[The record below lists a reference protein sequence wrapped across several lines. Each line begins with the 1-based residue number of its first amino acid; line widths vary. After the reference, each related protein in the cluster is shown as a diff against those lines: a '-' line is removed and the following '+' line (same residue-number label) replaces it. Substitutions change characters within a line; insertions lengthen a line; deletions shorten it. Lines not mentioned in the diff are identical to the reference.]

1 MPARA
6 QRCARSRSACARNA
20 DARERPASG
29 RVRRRRPR
37 ASTRPT
43 IEDHAMSHVTN
54 LKCRE
59 CGQEYPIKPLHVC
72 EDCFGPLEVIY
83 DYAAIRAAASRA
95 AIGSRPHNLWRYREL
110 LPFDGEPEAGPFS
123 GFTPLL
129 HARRLG
135 AELGLKKLYIKDD
148 TVNHPTLSYKD
159 RVVSVAI
166 TKARD
171 FGFTTVSCAS
181 TGNLATAVAA
191 HAARAGLRSVIF
203 MPEGVESGKIVG
215 SSIYGAR
222 VITIRGNY
230 DDVNRLCSE
239 IADKYG
245 WAFVNINLR
254 PYYTEGAKTFGFEVA
269 EQLGWKLPQHIVLP
283 TAGGTIL
290 PKVAKAF
297 KELKEVGLV
306 HGGEFKIHCAQ
317 AAGSAPVVHA
327 LHKNTDLIT
336 PVKPDTIAKS
346 IAIGNPADGF
356 YVLRAVRESGGWG
369 EAAAD
374 AEIIVV
380 FKVLARTEGIFAEPA
395 GGTTLAV
402 ALKLIAS
409 GRIKTDES
417 VVVSITGNGYKT
429 LEAVAQSI
437 EPPLVIEARLKD
449 FDAIYERLG
458 DGKRSLKG
466 AA

>member
-1 MPARA
+1 
-6 QRCARSRSACARNA
+6 
-20 DARERPASG
+20 
-29 RVRRRRPR
+29 
-37 ASTRPT
+37 
-43 IEDHAMSHVTN
+43 MSYITN
-54 LKCRE
+54 LKCKE
-59 CGQEYPIKPLHVC
+59 CGQEYPVAPLHVC
-72 EDCFGPLEVIY
+72 ETCFGPLEVTY
-83 DYAAIRAAASRA
+83 DYGKIREAVSQAE
-95 AIGSRPHNLWRYREL
+95 IESRPRNLWRYREL
-110 LPFDGEPEAGPFS
+110 LPVDKEPEAGPHS
-123 GFTPLL
+123 GFTPLVRC
-129 HARRLG
+129 RRLG
-135 AELGLKKLYIKDD
+135 AELGLKHLYVKDD

-166 TKARD
+166 TKARE

-191 HAARAGLRSVIF
+191 HAARAGLKCFIF
-203 MPEGVESGKIVG
+203 MPEGVEAGKIVG
-215 SSIYGAR
+215 STIYGAQ

-269 EQLGWKLPQHIVLP
+269 EQLGWKLPDHIVVP

-290 PKVAKAF
+290 PKIAKGF
-297 KELKEVGLV
+297 KELKDVGLV
-306 HGGEFKIHCAQ
+306 KGGEFRIHSAQ
-317 AAGSAPVVHA
+317 AAGSAPVIHA
-327 LHKNTDLIT
+327 LHKGVDLIT

-346 IAIGNPADGF
+346 IAIGNPADGY

-369 EAAAD
+369 ESATDLEIVD
-374 AEIIVV
+374 AI
-380 FKVLARTEGIFAEPA
+380 KLLARTEGIFAEPA

-402 ALKLIAS
+402 AIKLLNQ
-409 GRIKTDES
+409 GRIKPDET

-429 LEAVAQSI
+429 LEAVASAI
-437 EPPLVIEARLKD
+437 ERPFVIDARLGE
-449 FDAIYERLG
+449 FDALLERIG
-458 DGKRSLKG
+458 DGKWVAP

>member
-1 MPARA
+1 
-6 QRCARSRSACARNA
+6 
-20 DARERPASG
+20 
-29 RVRRRRPR
+29 
-37 ASTRPT
+37 
-43 IEDHAMSHVTN
+43 MSYITN
-54 LKCRE
+54 LKCKE
-59 CGQEYPIKPLHVC
+59 CGQEYPIAPLHVC
-72 EDCFGPLEVIY
+72 ETCFGPLEVTY
-83 DYAAIRAAASRA
+83 DYAKIRAAMTRA
-95 AIGSRPHNLWRYREL
+95 KIEARPHNLWRYREL
-110 LPFDGEPEAGPFS
+110 LPVDSEPEVGPHS
-123 GFTPLL
+123 GFTPLV
-129 HARRLG
+129 HCKRLG
-135 AELGLKKLYIKDD
+135 AELGLKQLYVKDD

-166 TKARD
+166 TKARE

-191 HAARAGLRSVIF
+191 HAARAGLKCFIF
-203 MPEGVESGKIVG
+203 MPEGVEAGKIVG
-215 SSIYGAR
+215 STIYGAQ

-269 EQLGWKLPQHIVLP
+269 EQLGWKLPDHIVVP

-297 KELKEVGLV
+297 KEFKEVGLV
-306 HGGEFKIHCAQ
+306 KGPNFKIHSAQ
-317 AAGSAPVVHA
+317 AAGSAPVIHA
-327 LHKNTDLIT
+327 LHKGVDLIT

-346 IAIGNPADGF
+346 IAIGNPADGY

-369 EAAAD
+369 ESATD
-374 AEIIVV
+374 PEIIDAI
-380 FKVLARTEGIFAEPA
+380 KLLARTEGIFAEPA

-402 ALKLIAS
+402 TLKLIKQ
-409 GRIKTDES
+409 GRIKPDEI

-429 LEAVAQSI
+429 LEAVAGAI
-437 EPPLVIEARLKD
+437 ERPFVIDARLRE
-449 FDAIYERLG
+449 FDLLFERLG
-458 DGKRSLKG
+458 EAKS
-466 AA
+466 AVSA

>member
-1 MPARA
+1 M
-6 QRCARSRSACARNA
+6 NF
-20 DARERPASG
+20 
-29 RVRRRRPR
+29 
-37 ASTRPT
+37 
-43 IEDHAMSHVTN
+43 ITN

-59 CGQEYPIKPLHVC
+59 CGQEYPISPVHVC
-72 EDCFGPLEVIY
+72 ENCFGPLEVIY
-83 DYAAIRAAASRA
+83 NYARIRAAVSRSS
-95 AIGSRPHNLWRYREL
+95 IERRPHNLWRYREM
-110 LPFDGEPEAGPFS
+110 LPVEGEPDIGPNS
-123 GFTPLL
+123 GFTPLVK
-129 HARRLG
+129 AERLG
-135 AELGLKKLYIKDD
+135 AELGMKRLYIKDD

-166 TKARD
+166 SKARE
-171 FGFTTVSCAS
+171 FGFKTVSCAS

-191 HAARAGLRSVIF
+191 HAARAGLNCVIF
-203 MPEGVESGKIVG
+203 MPEGVEAGKIVG
-215 SSIYGAR
+215 STIYNAQ

-269 EQLGWKLPQHIVLP
+269 EQLGWRLPDHIVVP

-297 KELKEVGLV
+297 KELREVGLLRD
-306 HGGEFKIHCAQ
+306 GECKVHCAQ
-317 AAGSAPVVHA
+317 AAGSAPVIHA
-327 LHKNTDLIT
+327 LHKGTDLIT
-336 PVKPDTIAKS
+336 PVKPETIAKS

-369 EAAAD
+369 ESATD
-374 AEIIVV
+374 PEIIDAI
-380 FKVLARTEGIFAEPA
+380 KLLARTEGIFAEPA

-402 ALKLIAS
+402 ALKLIAQK
-409 GRIKTDES
+409 RIHPDES

-429 LEAVAQSI
+429 IEAVASAIAQ
-437 EPPLVIEARLKD
+437 PFVIEARLKE
-449 FDAIYERLG
+449 FDALFERLNG
-458 DGKRSLKG
+458 GPRPLAG

>member
-1 MPARA
+1 
-6 QRCARSRSACARNA
+6 
-20 DARERPASG
+20 
-29 RVRRRRPR
+29 
-37 ASTRPT
+37 
-43 IEDHAMSHVTN
+43 MSYVTM

-59 CGQEYPIKPLHVC
+59 CGQEYPVSPLHVC
-72 EDCFGPLEVIY
+72 ETCFGPLEVTY
-83 DYAAIRAAASRA
+83 DYAKVRAAVSRA
-95 AIGSRPHNLWRYREL
+95 KIEARPHNLWRYREL
-110 LPFDGEPEAGPFS
+110 LPVDGEPEAGPNS

-129 HARRLG
+129 HAKRLG
-135 AELGLKKLYIKDD
+135 AEVGLKNLYIKDD

-166 TKARD
+166 TKARE

-191 HAARAGLRSVIF
+191 HAARAGLKCYIF

-215 SSIYGAR
+215 STIYGAQ

-269 EQLGWKLPQHIVLP
+269 EQLGWRLPDHIVLP

-297 KELKEVGLV
+297 KELKEVGLIKSADC
-306 HGGEFKIHCAQ
+306 KIHAAQ
-317 AAGSAPVVHA
+317 AAGSAPVIHA
-327 LHKNTDLIT
+327 LHKGVDLIT
-336 PVKPDTIAKS
+336 PVKPNTIAKS

-356 YVLRAVRESGGWG
+356 YVLGAVRESGGWG
-369 EAAAD
+369 DVASD
-374 AEIIVV
+374 PEIIEGI
-380 FKVLARTEGIFAEPA
+380 KLLARTEGIFAEPA

-402 ALKLIAS
+402 ALKLAKQ
-409 GRIKTDES
+409 GRMKPDET
-417 VVVSITGNGYKT
+417 VVVAITGNGYKT
-429 LEAVAQSI
+429 LEAVAGSI
-437 EPPLVIEARLKD
+437 AEPFKIDARLKE
-449 FDAIYERLG
+449 FDALFERLT
-458 DGKRSLKG
+458 DTRRT
-466 AA
+466 AAAS

>member
-1 MPARA
+1 
-6 QRCARSRSACARNA
+6 
-20 DARERPASG
+20 
-29 RVRRRRPR
+29 
-37 ASTRPT
+37 
-43 IEDHAMSHVTN
+43 MSYINN

-59 CGQEYPIKPLHVC
+59 CGQEYPAEPLHVC
-72 EDCFGPLEVIY
+72 DNCFGPLEVTY
-83 DYAAIRAAASRA
+83 DYAKIRAAITRA
-95 AIGSRPHNLWRYREL
+95 KVESRPRNLWRYHEL
-110 LPFDGEPEAGPFS
+110 LPASGESGVGPHS

-129 HARRLG
+129 HAERLG
-135 AELGLKKLYIKDD
+135 AELGVKHLYIKDD

-159 RVVSVAI
+159 RVVSIAI
-166 TKARD
+166 TKARE

-191 HAARAGLRSVIF
+191 HAARAGLKCYIF
-203 MPEGVESGKIVG
+203 MPEDVEAGKIVG
-215 SSIYGAR
+215 STIYGAQ

-269 EQLGWKLPQHIVLP
+269 EQLGWKLPDHIVLP

-297 KELKEVGLV
+297 HELKEVGLV
-306 HGGEFKIHCAQ
+306 GGGEFKIHAAQ
-317 AAGSAPVVHA
+317 AAGSAPVIHA
-327 LHKNTDLIT
+327 LHKGVDLIT

-346 IAIGNPADGF
+346 IAIGNPADGY

-369 EAAAD
+369 EVATD
-374 AEIIVV
+374 PEIIDAI
-380 FKVLARTEGIFAEPA
+380 KLLARTEGIFAEPA

-402 ALKLIAS
+402 AIKLLRQ
-409 GRIKTDES
+409 GRIKPEET

-429 LEAVAQSI
+429 LEAVASAI
-437 EPPLVIEARLKD
+437 ERPLVIDARLAD
-449 FDAIYERLG
+449 FDALFEQLG
-458 DGKRSLKG
+458 DGRRAAAG

>member
-1 MPARA
+1 
-6 QRCARSRSACARNA
+6 
-20 DARERPASG
+20 
-29 RVRRRRPR
+29 
-37 ASTRPT
+37 
-43 IEDHAMSHVTN
+43 MSYVTN

-59 CGQEYPIKPLHVC
+59 CGQDYPISPLHVC
-72 EDCFGPLEVIY
+72 ETCFGPLEVNY
-83 DYAAIRAAASRA
+83 DYARIKAALSRS
-95 AIGSRPHNLWRYREL
+95 IIERRPHNLWRYREL
-110 LPFDGEPEAGPFS
+110 LPVESEPEIGPHS
-123 GFTPLL
+123 GFTPLVK
-129 HARRLG
+129 AERLG
-135 AELGLKKLYIKDD
+135 AELGLKRLYIKDD

-166 TKARD
+166 SKARE
-171 FGFTTVSCAS
+171 FGFKTVSCAS

-191 HAARAGLRSVIF
+191 HAARAGLNCVIF
-203 MPEGVESGKIVG
+203 MPEGVEAGKIVG
-215 SSIYGAR
+215 STIYGAQ

-239 IADKYG
+239 IADKYE

-269 EQLGWKLPQHIVLP
+269 EQLGWRLPNHIVVP

-297 KELKEVGLV
+297 KELKEVGLLREDGCKV
-306 HGGEFKIHCAQ
+306 HCAQ
-317 AAGSAPVVHA
+317 AAGSAPVIHA
-327 LHKNTDLIT
+327 LHKGTDLIT

-369 EAAAD
+369 EVATD
-374 AEIIVV
+374 PEIIEAI
-380 FKVLARTEGIFAEPA
+380 KLLAHTEGIFAEPA

-402 ALKLIAS
+402 TLKLIAQK
-409 GRIKTDES
+409 RIAPEET

-429 LEAVAQSI
+429 IEAVANAIAQ
-437 EPPLVIEARLKD
+437 PFVIEARLKE
-449 FDAIYERLG
+449 FDALFDRLNG
-458 DGKRSLKG
+458 GPRPLAG

>member
-1 MPARA
+1 
-6 QRCARSRSACARNA
+6 
-20 DARERPASG
+20 
-29 RVRRRRPR
+29 
-37 ASTRPT
+37 
-43 IEDHAMSHVTN
+43 MSYVIG

-59 CGQEYPIKPLHVC
+59 CGHEYPISPLHVC
-72 EDCFGPLEVIY
+72 EMCFGPLEVAY
-83 DYAAIRAAASRA
+83 DYAGIRASISRVT
-95 AIGSRPHNLWRYREL
+95 IEQRRQNLWRYREL
-110 LPFDGEPEAGPFS
+110 LPVEGQPDIGPYS

-129 HARRLG
+129 KLERLG
-135 AELGLKKLYIKDD
+135 AELGVKNLYIKDD

-166 TKARD
+166 SKALE
-171 FGFTTVSCAS
+171 FGFKTVSCAS

-191 HAARAGLRSVIF
+191 HAARAGLQCVIF
-203 MPEGVESGKIVG
+203 MPEGVEAGKIVG
-215 SSIYGAR
+215 STIYGAQ
-222 VITIRGNY
+222 VIIIRGNY

-254 PYYTEGAKTFGFEVA
+254 PYYTEGAKTFGFELA
-269 EQLGWKLPQHIVLP
+269 EQLGWRLPQHVVLP

-297 KELKEVGLV
+297 KELKEVGLLQD
-306 HGGEFKIHCAQ
+306 GECRVHCAQ
-317 AAGSAPVVHA
+317 AAGAAPVIHA
-327 LHKNTDLIT
+327 LHKGADLIT

-369 EAAAD
+369 DVAAD
-374 AEIIVV
+374 GEIIEAI
-380 FKVLARTEGIFAEPA
+380 KLLARTEGVFAEPA

-402 ALKLIAS
+402 AIKLLAQK
-409 GRIKTDES
+409 RINPDET
-417 VVVSITGNGYKT
+417 VVISITGNGYKT
-429 LEAVAQSI
+429 LEAVGQAIAQ
-437 EPPLVIEARLKD
+437 PYVIEARLKE
-449 FDAIYERLG
+449 FDALFERLNG
-458 DGKRSLKG
+458 RRSLAG

>member
-1 MPARA
+1 
-6 QRCARSRSACARNA
+6 
-20 DARERPASG
+20 
-29 RVRRRRPR
+29 
-37 ASTRPT
+37 
-43 IEDHAMSHVTN
+43 MSYVTN

-72 EDCFGPLEVIY
+72 EDCFGPLEVNY
-83 DYAAIRAAASRA
+83 DYAKIRAAVSRA
-95 AIGSRPHNLWRYREL
+95 TIAARPHNLWRYREL
-110 LPFDGEPEAGPFS
+110 LPVDGEPEAGPFS

-129 HARRLG
+129 QARRLG

-191 HAARAGLRSVIF
+191 HAARAGLKSVIF
-203 MPEGVESGKIVG
+203 MPEGVEAGKIVG

-269 EQLGWKLPQHIVLP
+269 EQLGWKLPNHIVLP

-297 KELKEVGLV
+297 KEFKEVGLV

-317 AAGSAPVVHA
+317 AAGAAPVIHA
-327 LHKNTDLIT
+327 LHKGTDLIT

-369 EAAAD
+369 EMASD
-374 AEIIVV
+374 PEIIDAI
-380 FKVLARTEGIFAEPA
+380 KLLARTEGIFAEPA

-402 ALKLIAS
+402 AIKLIAA
-409 GRIKTDES
+409 GRIKADES

-437 EPPLVIEARLKD
+437 EAPLVIEARLKD
-449 FDAIYERLG
+449 FDAIYESLG

>member
-1 MPARA
+1 
-6 QRCARSRSACARNA
+6 
-20 DARERPASG
+20 
-29 RVRRRRPR
+29 VR
-37 ASTRPT
+37 TQEET
-43 IEDHAMSHVTN
+43 FVTD

-59 CGQEYPIKPLHVC
+59 CGQTYPLSPLHVC
-72 EDCFGPLEVIY
+72 EMCFGPLEVIY
-83 DYAAIRAAASRA
+83 DYARMRRAVSRSLIEA
-95 AIGSRPHNLWRYREL
+95 RPRNLWRYREL
-110 LPFDGEPEAGPFS
+110 LPVAGEPQVGPHS
-123 GFTPLL
+123 GFTPLVK
-129 HARRLG
+129 AARLG
-135 AELGLKKLYIKDD
+135 AELGLKELYIKDD

-166 TKARD
+166 SKARE
-171 FGFTTVSCAS
+171 FGFKTVSCAS

-191 HAARAGLRSVIF
+191 HAARAGLNCVIF
-203 MPEGVESGKIVG
+203 MPEGVEAGKIVG
-215 SSIYGAR
+215 STLYGAS

-254 PYYTEGAKTFGFEVA
+254 PYYTEGAKTYGFEVA
-269 EQLGWKLPQHIVLP
+269 EQLGWRLPDHIVIP

-297 KELKEVGLV
+297 KELKEVGLIDDSACKV
-306 HGGEFKIHCAQ
+306 HSAQ
-317 AAGSAPVVHA
+317 AAGSAPVINA
-327 LHKNTDLIT
+327 LHKGTDLIT

-369 EAAAD
+369 EVASD
-374 AEIIVV
+374 PEIIEAINL
-380 FKVLARTEGIFAEPA
+380 LARCEGIFAEPA

-402 ALKLIAS
+402 AMKLVAQR
-409 GRIKTDES
+409 RIDPHET
-417 VVVSITGNGYKT
+417 VVVAVTGNGYKT
-429 LEAVAQSI
+429 LEAVAQGL
-437 EPPLVIEARLKD
+437 PQPYVIEARLKD
-449 FDAIYERLG
+449 FDALFERLNG
-458 DGKRSLKG
+458 TARPLAG

>member
-1 MPARA
+1 
-6 QRCARSRSACARNA
+6 
-20 DARERPASG
+20 
-29 RVRRRRPR
+29 
-37 ASTRPT
+37 
-43 IEDHAMSHVTN
+43 MSYVKN

-59 CGQEYPIKPLHVC
+59 CGQDYPISPLHVC
-72 EDCFGPLEVIY
+72 EMCFGPLEVVY
-83 DYAAIRAAASRA
+83 DYARIKAAISRA
-95 AIGSRPHNLWRYREL
+95 AIERRPHNLWRYREL
-110 LPFDGEPEAGPFS
+110 LPVEGEPEIGLNS
-123 GFTPLL
+123 GFTPLVK
-129 HARRLG
+129 AERLG
-135 AELGLKKLYIKDD
+135 AELGLKRLYIKDD

-166 TKARD
+166 SKARE

-191 HAARAGLRSVIF
+191 HAARAGLNCVIF

-215 SSIYGAR
+215 STIYGAR

-269 EQLGWKLPQHIVLP
+269 EQLGWKVPDHIVVP

-290 PKVAKAF
+290 PKIAKAF
-297 KELKEVGLV
+297 KEFKEVGLIK
-306 HGGEFKIHCAQ
+306 EANFKIHSAQ
-317 AAGSAPVVHA
+317 AEGSAPVIHA
-327 LHKNTDLIT
+327 LHKRTDLIE
-336 PVKPDTIAKS
+336 PVKPNTIAKS

-356 YVLRAVRESGGWG
+356 YVLKAVRESGGWG
-369 EAAAD
+369 DVASD
-374 AEIIVV
+374 PEIIDAI
-380 FKVLARTEGIFAEPA
+380 KLLARSEGIFAEPA

-402 ALKLIAS
+402 TLKLLAQ
-409 GRIKTDES
+409 GRIKPDET

-429 LEAVAQSI
+429 IEAVASAIDQPSI
-437 EPPLVIEARLKD
+437 IDARLKD
-449 FDAIYERLG
+449 FDALFERLT
-458 DGKRSLKG
+458 DGKRTAAG

>member
-1 MPARA
+1 
-6 QRCARSRSACARNA
+6 
-20 DARERPASG
+20 
-29 RVRRRRPR
+29 
-37 ASTRPT
+37 
-43 IEDHAMSHVTN
+43 MSYVTS

-59 CGQEYPIKPLHVC
+59 CGQDYPVAPVHVC
-72 EDCFGPLEVIY
+72 ETCFGPLEIVY
-83 DYAAIRAAASRA
+83 DYAKIRGAMTRA
-95 AIGSRPHNLWRYREL
+95 KIEARPRNLWRYREL
-110 LPFDGEPEAGPFS
+110 LPVDSEPEIGPHS
-123 GFTPLL
+123 GFTPLVECK
-129 HARRLG
+129 RLG
-135 AELGLKKLYIKDD
+135 AELGLRLLYIKDD

-166 TKARD
+166 TKARE

-191 HAARAGLRSVIF
+191 HAARAGLKCYIF

-215 SSIYGAR
+215 STIYGAQ

-269 EQLGWKLPQHIVLP
+269 EQLGWRLPDHIVVP

-297 KELKEVGLV
+297 KEFKEIGLV
-306 HGGEFKIHCAQ
+306 KSGEFKIHSAQ
-317 AAGSAPVVHA
+317 AAGSAPVIHA
-327 LHKNTDLIT
+327 LHKGTDLIT

-346 IAIGNPADGF
+346 IAIGNPADGY

-369 EAAAD
+369 DVATD
-374 AEIIVV
+374 PEIIDAI
-380 FKVLARTEGIFAEPA
+380 KLLARTEGIFAEPA

-402 ALKLIAS
+402 TIKLAQQ
-409 GRIKTDES
+409 GRIKPDET

-429 LEAVAQSI
+429 LEAVANSI
-437 EPPLVIEARLKD
+437 ERPFVIDARLAE
-449 FDAIYERLG
+449 FDALYERLG
-458 DGKRSLKG
+458 DGKR
-466 AA
+466 AAANA